1 MPASRR
7 DFLAAGT
14 LAAATAAALAPRA
27 RAADAPPAAAAS
39 PTKDPFI
46 YCLNT
51 STIMGQKLTLP
62 QQIDVAAKVGF
73 TAMEPWLRDIH
84 AHAKTGDGALKDIA
98 KKLKDNNI
106 TVEDAIGFAR
116 WIVDDDAARAKG
128 LEEAKRDM
136 DVVAQIGGTR
146 IAAPASG
153 ATDKSLE
160 LAKVA
165 ERYRALCELGDQMG
179 VVPMVEVWGPSM
191 TLTRLSDA
199 VYVAIA
205 SGHRKA
211 CVLPDVYH
219 LYKGN
224 SDIAGLRLLSR
235 ECVPVIHFNDYPEM
249 ARADIKDEHRVMPG
263 EGVAPITQI
272 LKDLKAMGGQTV
284 LSLELFNRQYWKI
297 DATVCAQTGIDKMK
311 AAVAKAMA

>member
-1 MPASRR
+1 MSLSRR
-7 DFLAAGT
+7 ELMSA
-14 LAAATAAALAPRA
+14 AAATGAALMLPHNT
-27 RAADAPPAAAAS
+27 RAADAPAAVATPA
-39 PTKDPFI
+39 KDPFI

-84 AHAKTGDGALKDIA
+84 AHAKTGAGALKDIA

-106 TVEDAIGFAR
+106 TIEDTIGFAQ
-116 WIVDDDAARAKG
+116 WIVDDDAKRAAA

-136 DVVAQIGGTR
+136 DVVAQIGGKR

-153 ATDKSLE
+153 ATDKPME
-160 LAKVA
+160 LTKIP
-165 ERYRALCELGDQMG
+165 ERYRALCDLGDQMN
-179 VVPMVEVWGPSM
+179 VVPMLEVWGFSK
-191 TLTRLSDA
+191 TLTRLSDC
-199 VYVAIA
+199 VYIAIA

-235 ECVPVIHFNDYPEM
+235 ECVPVIHFNDYPDM

-272 LKDLKAMGGQTV
+272 LKDLKSMGGQTV
-284 LSLELFNRQYWKI
+284 LSLEIFNRQYWKL
-297 DATVCAQTGIDKMK
+297 DAQVCAQTGIDKMK

>member
-1 MPASRR
+1 MSLSRR
-7 DFLAAGT
+7 ELMTAAAATGAALT
-14 LAAATAAALAPRA
+14 LPQTSPAAAATAA
-27 RAADAPPAAAAS
+27 
-39 PTKDPFI
+39 KDPFVF
-46 YCLNT
+46 CLNT

-84 AHAKTGDGALKDIA
+84 AHAKTGPDALKDVA

-106 TVEDAIGFAR
+106 TVEDTIGFAQ
-116 WIVDDDAARAKG
+116 WIVDDDAKRAAA

-136 DVVAQIGGTR
+136 DVVARIGGKR

-153 ATDKSLE
+153 ATDKPMD
-160 LAKVA
+160 LAKIP
-165 ERYRALCELGDQMG
+165 ERYRALCDLGDQMG
-179 VVPMVEVWGPSM
+179 VVPMVEVWGFSK

-224 SDIAGLRLLSR
+224 SDIAGLRLLSH
-235 ECVPVIHFNDYPEM
+235 ECVPVIHFNDYPDM
-249 ARADIKDEHRVMPG
+249 PRPDIKDEHRVMPG

-272 LKDLKAMGGQTV
+272 LKDLRAMGGQTV
-284 LSLELFNRQYWKI
+284 LSLEIFNRQYWKL
-297 DATVCAQTGIDKMK
+297 DAQVCAQTGIDKMK